1 MALTAYRNIAIG
13 IGSKSD
19 ILERL
24 CMSDR
29 TLGDYTRVRCGSHEI
44 VSMQDC
50 QNACLQMINIL
61 TVVTLYCLY
70 IRMSWFYSRK

>member
-50 QNACLQMINIL
+50 QNACRFADDKHIDSSHTIL
-61 TVVTLYCLY
+61 FVHTNVMVL
-70 IRMSWFYSRK
+70 